1 MPWEQAASACNRNV
15 EEMTKTDL
23 LTTSLQ
29 NKYPQW
35 MLTQSQEGVLGDKKK
50 STVQRSVLE
59 DELPFLE
66 FCGSVLY
73 SYEASDCSLLSE
85 DIRQSLSD
93 GAAVGFDIEWPPSS
107 TKGKMAKIAVIQI
120 CVTEEKCYLFH
131 ISSMSGFPK
140 GLKRLLEDE
149 TIKKVGVGIEGDQW
163 KLMSD
168 FEIKL
173 KSFVEL
179 TDVANEKLKCKE
191 TWSLNGLVK
200 HLFGKQLLKDKSV
213 RCSNWEEFPLNE
225 EQKLYAATDAYAGFI
240 IYQKLKNL
248 SNSDGKFFC
257 VRRDNMLSEGVKE
270 RLTSLAEEITDL
282 ASCIPESS
290 GQLENLQ
297 RAAEIVADISENVN
311 ALRSTLFGSGSPSVP
326 ETIRGA
332 APKNLEAESA
342 NVEAQKIEMPESAKQ
357 FEGDFSISPGA
368 TLAGFWEG
376 DGNEEEAERGNTVVE
391 DGAAAASSKDEA
403 DRDDFMSLDIT
414 EQELQILER
423 QAAEELVNE
432 TAPEEACSTD
442 NEQNISCV
450 IESDEELEMEMLKS
464 LEDVDDSKGVL
475 TERESDKARK
485 TPDTELDAA
494 PDDEEDEGIEEEEE
508 ECLDPLLPVPSESH
522 ITCLKTYFG
531 HSSFKP
537 VQWKVINSLLEDRRD
552 NLVVMATG
560 YGKSLC
566 YQFPPVY
573 TGYIGIVICPLISLM
588 EDQVLQLTMSG
599 VPACLLGSAQSKN
612 INEDIKAGQYRV
624 VYMTPEFCSMNL
636 KLLQSLD
643 QTIGITVIAVD
654 EAHCIS
660 ECGHD
665 FRSSFRSLGSLKKAL
680 PSVPIVA
687 LTATASPSIREDI
700 VSCLNLK
707 NPQVT
712 CTSFDRPNLYLEVG
726 QQSGN
731 ILRDLKQF
739 LTRKGSSSAYEFE
752 GPTIIYCRSR
762 KATEQVMSELI
773 KLHVACGAYH
783 AGMEIKQRREIH
795 HQFMRDEIQC
805 VVATVA
811 FRMAIN
817 KPDIRMV
824 IHYGAPKEMESY
836 YQEIGRAGRDGLPA
850 SCHVLWTEA
859 DLNFNRRLLN
869 EIRNEKFRLYKL
881 KMLAKIEKY
890 LVSNSCR
897 RKIILSHFEDKRLR
911 KVSFGIMGTEE
922 CCDNCR
928 SRASCFAMSSDSE
941 GGLQDFGKQA
951 YQLLSAVGALE
962 EKFGTRVPILFLR
975 GSSSQRLPER
985 YRRHPLFGSGKD
997 WPENWWKLLCQQLM
1011 MEGFLREVY
1020 RHSKF
1025 AATCVLTQKGRN
1037 WLLKAGSASSPSLLL
1052 QSSEDLNLQR
1062 RPRGSRRLPVLSTQS
1077 SPDAK
1082 GATQSPVRQMS
1093 LYDMFSHERKCTT
1106 PSRSNNILNRT
1117 RPTNVENLKRID
1129 GVSEAKSTVLVPLL
1143 AEIKEFCQANSSQT
1157 DTFPTS
1163 GSKDEKEASPW
1174 KCTRALS
1181 CSERITYVL
1190 FQEKNLSV
1198 RIISESRSLPVSEVG
1213 AHLFQAMKAGYPV
1226 NLERAGLTPDVQQ
1239 IISDVIRNP
1248 PIDSDTT
1255 KIQAIRKLVPANI
1268 ELYLIRMTIA
1278 LLEKEDRNKSQ
1289 HGSGIKRML
1298 VWSEGQQEKTGAD
1311 EASGEDALWSK
1322 TTGNLIN
1329 PTFKEGAE
1337 KTHLQ
1342 GVPSA
1347 SAVQSVDSSQPGSR
1361 GAADRLK
1368 PITLASWNE
1377 PALNPDE
1384 EELFA
1389 DSQLKVRS
1397 PVALRQEQSPDL
1409 MIRVLILN
1417 KPKPQL
1423 LSGFLIVPK
1432 TLAWIASRLLVLI
1445 SLIQRQHAALIVLAV
1460 PGYTSL
1466 AASACY
1472 GNFLPQYIFPLCCN
1486 TGTKHDQCNG
1496 LCTLPASPRLGLGV
1510 LVLCAHLSMYA
1521 LEQPLSW
1528 LEMGPPDVFPQGRL
1542 ASGLVHL
1549 EKNVSTA
1556 IGLPLC
1562 KNLWLKDDQKSI
1574 HLLAISSYRNSW
1586 LYAATASL
1594 PPTVQEMH
1602 PAVMESASSHPP
1614 FKRKVPEWFG
1624 TSAVPVQTQKK
1635 KSKAETTKGI
1645 FS

>member
-1 MPWEQAASACNRNV
+1 QKCGKMNK
-15 EEMTKTDL
+15 MDL

-59 DELPFLE
+59 DGLPFLE
-66 FCGSVLY
+66 FCGSVVY
-73 SYEASDCSLLSE
+73 SYEANDCSLLSE

-93 GAAVGFDIEWPPSS
+93 GDAIGFDTEWPPSY
-107 TKGKMAKIAVIQI
+107 TKGKMAKVAVIQI

-131 ISSMSGFPK
+131 VSSMSGFPK

-179 TDVANEKLKCKE
+179 ADIANEKLKCKE
-191 TWSLNGLVK
+191 IWSLNGLVK
-200 HLFGKQLLKDKSV
+200 HLFGKQLLKDESV
-213 RCSNWEEFPLNE
+213 RCSNWEEFPLKE

-240 IYQKLKNL
+240 IYQKLKNMN
-248 SNSDGKFFC
+248 NSDRKLFC
-257 VRRDNMLSEGVKE
+257 VRGDDMLSEGVKE

-282 ASCIPESS
+282 ASCIPDSS

-297 RAAEIVADISENVN
+297 RAAEILADISENVN
-311 ALRSTLFGSGSPSVP
+311 ALRSLLSGSGSPSVL
-326 ETIRGA
+326 ERNCGA
-332 APKNLEAESA
+332 IPTNHEAESA
-342 NVEAQKIEMPESAKQ
+342 NVEAQKAEMPEFAKQ
-357 FEGDFSISPGA
+357 LESDFSICSDA
-368 TLAGFWEG
+368 TLAGLWEG
-376 DGNEEEAERGNTVVE
+376 DGNEEEAERGNAVVE
-391 DGAAAASSKDEA
+391 DGAAAVCSKDKA

-423 QAAEELVNE
+423 QAAKELVDE
-432 TAPEEACSTD
+432 AVPEEACSTD

-475 TERESDKARK
+475 TGRESNKART
-485 TPDTELDAA
+485 TPDTELNI
-494 PDDEEDEGIEEEEE
+494 DDDEDEGIEEEEEE

-573 TGYIGIVICPLISLM
+573 TGYTGIVICPLISLM
-588 EDQVLQLTMSG
+588 EDQVLQLTMSEI
-599 VPACLLGSAQSKN
+599 PACLLGSAQSTN
-612 INEDIKAGQYRV
+612 INECIKAGQYRV
-624 VYMTPEFCSMNL
+624 IYMTPEFCSGNL
-636 KLLQSLD
+636 KLLQDLD
-643 QTIGITVIAVD
+643 QTIGITLIAVD

-660 ECGHD
+660 EWGHD
-665 FRSSFRSLGSLKKAL
+665 FRNSFRSLGSLKKAL

-700 VSCLNLK
+700 VNCLNLK

-726 QQSGN
+726 RQSGN
-731 ILRDLKQF
+731 IVTDLKQF

-752 GPTIIYCRSR
+752 GPTIIYCPSR
-762 KATEQVMSELI
+762 KATEQVVSELM
-773 KLHVACGAYH
+773 KLRVACGAYH
-783 AGMEIKQRREIH
+783 AGMGIKRRRETH

-811 FRMAIN
+811 FGMGIN
-817 KPDIRMV
+817 KADIRRV

-850 SCHVLWTEA
+850 SCHVLWTVA
-859 DLNFNRRLLN
+859 DLAFNRHLLS

-897 RKIILSHFEDKRLR
+897 RKIILSHFEDKQLR
-911 KVSFGIMGTEE
+911 KVSSGIMGTEE

-928 SRASCFAMSSDSE
+928 SRASCFAVSSDSE

-951 YQLLSAVGALE
+951 YQLLSAVSALE

-975 GSSSQRLPER
+975 GSSSQRLPDR

-997 WPENWWKLLCQQLM
+997 WPENWWKSLCQQLI
-1011 MEGFLREVY
+1011 MEGFLKEVFG
-1020 RHSKF
+1020 HSKF
-1025 AATCVLTQKGRN
+1025 ATTCVLTQKGRN
-1037 WLLKAGSASSPSLLL
+1037 WLLKAGSASNPSLLL
-1052 QSSEDLNLQR
+1052 QSNEDLNLQR
-1062 RPRGSRRLPVLSTQS
+1062 PPRSSRPLPVLSKQR
-1077 SPDAK
+1077 SPDTK
-1082 GATQSPVRQMS
+1082 ETTQSPVKQMS
-1093 LYDMFSHERKCTT
+1093 LYDMFSYKGKT
-1106 PSRSNNILNRT
+1106 PPRSNNMLNSVAEHSWVKSPLKPPEPVLSSREKELETALYGKLLTARQKVANEKVIPPAVLATNKILVEMARI
-1117 RPTNVENLKRID
+1117 RPTNVENVKRID
-1129 GVSEAKSTVLVPLL
+1129 GVSEAKSTMLLPLL
-1143 AEIKEFCQANSSQT
+1143 AEIKDFCLVNGLQT

-1163 GSKDEKEASPW
+1163 EPKDQKETSPW
-1174 KCTRALS
+1174 KHTRALS
-1181 CSERITYVL
+1181 PSEHVTYVL
-1190 FQEKNLSV
+1190 FEEKNLSV
-1198 RIISESRSLPVSEVG
+1198 RTISESRSMPLSEVG
-1213 AHLFQAMKAGYPV
+1213 SHLFQAMKAGYPV
-1226 NLERAGLTPDVQQ
+1226 NLQRAGLTPEVQQ
-1239 IISDVIRNP
+1239 IVSDVIRNP

-1278 LLEKEDRNKSQ
+1278 LLEKEDKNKPKD
-1289 HGSGIKRML
+1289 GSGIKRML

-1311 EASGEDALWSK
+1311 QASREDALWSK
-1322 TTGNLIN
+1322 TKGNLIN
-1329 PTFKEGAE
+1329 PTLKEGPE

-1342 GVPSA
+1342 VMHSP
-1347 SAVQSVDSSQPGSR
+1347 SAVQSVDGSQPGSR
-1361 GAADRLK
+1361 GAAGPPK
-1368 PITLASWNE
+1368 PITLASWNQ
-1377 PALNPDE
+1377 PALSPDE

-1389 DSQLKVRS
+1389 DSQ
-1397 PVALRQEQSPDL
+1397 
-1409 MIRVLILN
+1409 
-1417 KPKPQL
+1417 PK
-1423 LSGFLIVPK
+1423 
-1432 TLAWIASRLLVLI
+1432 
-1445 SLIQRQHAALIVLAV
+1445 
-1460 PGYTSL
+1460 
-1466 AASACY
+1466 
-1472 GNFLPQYIFPLCCN
+1472 
-1486 TGTKHDQCNG
+1486 
-1496 LCTLPASPRLGLGV
+1496 
-1510 LVLCAHLSMYA
+1510 
-1521 LEQPLSW
+1521 
-1528 LEMGPPDVFPQGRL
+1528 
-1542 ASGLVHL
+1542 
-1549 EKNVSTA
+1549 
-1556 IGLPLC
+1556 
-1562 KNLWLKDDQKSI
+1562 
-1574 HLLAISSYRNSW
+1574 
-1586 LYAATASL
+1586 
-1594 PPTVQEMH
+1594 
-1602 PAVMESASSHPP
+1602 
-1614 FKRKVPEWFG
+1614 
-1624 TSAVPVQTQKK
+1624 
-1635 KSKAETTKGI
+1635 
-1645 FS
+1645 